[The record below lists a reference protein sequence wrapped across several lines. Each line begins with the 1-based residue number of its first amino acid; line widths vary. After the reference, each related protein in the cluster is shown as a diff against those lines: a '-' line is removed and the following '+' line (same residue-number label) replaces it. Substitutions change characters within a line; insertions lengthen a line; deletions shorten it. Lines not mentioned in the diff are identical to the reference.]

1 MVARALGTALSLVC
15 AALLAATVVFWA
27 LGAGPTATPGWGTAG
42 IALILL
48 LLPISFTAVGAV
60 IALRL
65 PGNAIGW
72 ICLGIGFCLLLGGA
86 AGEYGSYAR
95 ETGSG
100 HLRGAEFF
108 TWLDSWTWLPAI
120 GSVGTFLLL
129 LFPDGR
135 VPSPRWRAVAWAC
148 GAVIILVTLSEAF
161 QPGPLDNVPNVVNP
175 YGVEAAKNVPGHLA
189 GGTNVLLIP
198 CFIAGAA
205 SLVLRFRRARGRRR
219 LQVKW
224 FASAAA
230 LLAVLFAVAGVA
242 NLAAGL
248 LDAGRPLGLRLIED
262 AVSASAVG
270 LPLAVGVAVLRH
282 DLYEIDVI
290 VNRTL
295 VYGALT
301 ASLAAVYFGLV
312 LLLQLVLSPLTSQ
325 SDLAVAVSTLAVAA
339 LARPGRARIQD
350 LVDRRFYRRKYDAQ
364 RTLESFGVRLRE
376 ELDPDAV
383 RAELRWVVAETMQPA
398 HVSLWLRPP
407 CR

>member
-1 MVARALGTALSLVC
+1 M
-15 AALLAATVVFWA
+15 
-27 LGAGPTATPGWGTAG
+27 
-42 IALILL
+42 
-48 LLPISFTAVGAV
+48 
-60 IALRL
+60 
-65 PGNAIGW
+65 
-72 ICLGIGFCLLLGGA
+72 
-86 AGEYGSYAR
+86 
-95 ETGSG
+95 
-100 HLRGAEFF
+100 
-108 TWLDSWTWLPAI
+108 
-120 GSVGTFLLL
+120 
-129 LFPDGR
+129 
-135 VPSPRWRAVAWAC
+135 
-148 GAVIILVTLSEAF
+148 
-161 QPGPLDNVPNVVNP
+161 
-175 YGVEAAKNVPGHLA
+175 
-189 GGTNVLLIP
+189 
-198 CFIAGAA
+198 
-205 SLVLRFRRARGRRR
+205 
-219 LQVKW
+219 
-224 FASAAA
+224 
-230 LLAVLFAVAGVA
+230 
-242 NLAAGL
+242 
-248 LDAGRPLGLRLIED
+248 
-262 AVSASAVG
+262 G

>member
-1 MVARALGTALSLVC
+1 M
-15 AALLAATVVFWA
+15 FWA
-27 LGAGPTATPGWGTAG
+27 LGAGPMATPGWGTAG

-48 LLPISFTAVGAV
+48 LLPLSFTAVGAV

-72 ICLGIGFCLLLGGA
+72 ICLGSGFFLLLGSA

-100 HLRGAEFF
+100 HLPGAGFF

-161 QPGPLDNVPNVVNP
+161 QPGPLDNVPGVVNP

-230 LLAVLFAVAGVA
+230 LLAVLFAVTGVA

-248 LDAGRPLGLRLIED
+248 FDAGRPLGLRLIED